1 MYTVVAQ
8 QQIPLP
14 VHEVWDHLTSPELLA
29 KWFADTSPLAPGE
42 PVRMDFGDGDFL
54 SGRVVEW
61 DPGIILGLR
70 WRFIGHGPEYE
81 VRYSMLRRK
90 DGTELTVQDRGA
102 ITQEEAECLRVG
114 WAEFLFR
121 LNKAV
126 VKNVNARFSW
136 RQAFQFTYQ
145 MKAAQRE
152 ALVTALTDP
161 NWYHASLAGV
171 HAQIRDFDENEINS
185 VITHEAWGT
194 AETRLR
200 VKLKNIRGVDYAFFA
215 HEGWP
220 QLPGKLALEERRRF
234 VTVWLG
240 ALAELQLDDD
250 LQRRTAGCHTA
261 GFQLQ
266 PA

>member
-1 MYTVVAQ
+1 MYIVTAQ

-14 VHEVWDHLTSPELLA
+14 VHQVWDYLTRPELLA
-29 KWFADTSPLAPGE
+29 KWFGDTSQLVPGE

-61 DPGIILGLR
+61 DPGIVLGLR
-70 WRFIGHGPEYE
+70 WRFIGHGPEYD

-102 ITQEEAECLRVG
+102 ITQEEAECMRVG
-114 WAEFLFR
+114 WSEFLFR

-126 VKNVNARFSW
+126 VKNVTTRFSW
-136 RQAFQFTYQ
+136 RKAFQFTITV
-145 MKAAQRE
+145 AQRE
-152 ALVTALTDP
+152 ALVTVLTDP
-161 NWYHASLAGV
+161 DWYHASLAGV
-171 HAQIRDFDENEINS
+171 RAQIRNFDENEINS
-185 VITHEAWGT
+185 IITHEAWGT

-200 VKLKNIRGVDYAFFA
+200 VKLKNIRGNDYAIFT

-220 QLPGKLALEERRRF
+220 QLPMNLAEEERRRF

-240 ALAELQLDDD
+240 AMAEFAAGRDKEQDATTAAYQLQL
-250 LQRRTAGCHTA
+250 A
-261 GFQLQ
+261 
-266 PA
+266 

>member
-14 VHEVWDHLTSPELLA
+14 VHQVWAYLTRPELLA
-29 KWFADTSPLAPGE
+29 RWFADSPPLASGD
-42 PVRMDFGDGDFL
+42 PVRMEFGDGDFL

-61 DPGIILGLR
+61 DPGIILGMR

-126 VKNVNARFSW
+126 VRNVNARFSW
-136 RQAFQFTYQ
+136 RPIFQFTYV
-145 MKAAQRE
+145 MKPLQRG
-152 ALVTALTDP
+152 ALVSALTEP
-161 NWYHASLAGV
+161 EWYRRSLGV
-171 HAQIRDFDENEINS
+171 DAQIGAVDETEINS
-185 VITHEAWGT
+185 IVKHEAWGT

-220 QLPGKLALEERRRF
+220 RLPANLAQEERRRF

-240 ALAELQLDDD
+240 ALAELD
-250 LQRRTAGCHTA
+250 LQSQRAACHA
-261 GFQLQ
+261 ADAQLQ

>member
-8 QQIPLP
+8 RQIPLP
-14 VHEVWDHLTSPELLA
+14 VHEVWEYLTSPERLA
-29 KWFADTSPLAPGE
+29 RWFADTSPLVPGAPL
-42 PVRMDFGDGDFL
+42 RMDFGDGDFY

-70 WRFIGHGPEYE
+70 WKFVGHGREHD

-126 VKNVNARFSW
+126 VKNVNTRFSW
-136 RQAFQFTYQ
+136 RKALTFTYE

-152 ALVTALTDP
+152 ALANALADP
-161 NWYHASLAGV
+161 NWYRVSLAGV
-171 HAQIRDFDENEINS
+171 RTEVRDAGENEINA
-185 VITHEAWGT
+185 IMTHDGWGM

-200 VKLKNIRGVDYAFFA
+200 VKLKNIRGADFAFFE

-220 QLPGKLALEERRRF
+220 QLPAMLAEKERRRF
-234 VTVWLG
+234 VDVWLD
-240 ALAELQLDDD
+240 ALAELQLDDA
-250 LQRRTAGCHTA
+250 LRREATACHAA
-261 GFQLQ
+261 GSWLKTS
-266 PA
+266 

>member
-14 VHEVWDHLTSPELLA
+14 VHEVWDHLTRPELLA
-29 KWFADTSPLAPGE
+29 KWFADTPPLAPGE

-54 SGRVVEW
+54 SGRAIEW

-81 VRYSMLRRK
+81 VRFSLLRRK

-102 ITQEEAECLRVG
+102 ISQEEAECLRVG

-136 RQAFQFTYQ
+136 RPVFQFTYE
-145 MKAAQRE
+145 MKAAQRG
-152 ALVTALTDP
+152 ALVKALTDP
-161 NWYHASLAGV
+161 HWYHTSLAGV
-171 HAQIRDFDENEINS
+171 DARIRDVDESEINAI
-185 VITHEAWGT
+185 ITHETWGA

-200 VKLKNIRGVDYAFFA
+200 VRFKTIRGVDYAFFA
-215 HEGWP
+215 QEGWP
-220 QLPGKLALEERRRF
+220 QLPEILAQDERRRF
-234 VTVWLG
+234 VAVWLD
-240 ALAELQLDDD
+240 ALAEFDM
-250 LQRRTAGCHTA
+250 QRQSAGSHI
-261 GFQLQ
+261 GGSQLQ

>member
-14 VHEVWDHLTSPELLA
+14 VHEVWDYLTRPELLS
-29 KWFADTSPLAPGE
+29 KWFGDTLQLVPGDRF
-42 PVRMDFGDGDFL
+42 RMDFGDGDFL
-54 SGRVVEW
+54 LGQVIEW

-114 WAEFLFR
+114 WSEFLFR

-126 VKNVNARFSW
+126 VKNVSTRFSW
-136 RQAFQFTYQ
+136 RKAFLFTITV
-145 MKAAQRE
+145 AQRE
-152 ALVTALTDP
+152 AFVAALTDP
-161 NWYHASLAGV
+161 DWYHSSLAGV
-171 HAQIRDFDENEINS
+171 HARIQNFDGNEINS
-185 VITHEAWGT
+185 IITHDAWGT
-194 AETRLR
+194 IETRLR
-200 VKLKNIRGVDYAFFA
+200 VRLKHVRGVDYALFA

-220 QLPGKLALEERRRF
+220 QLPGNLAEAERRRF
-234 VTVWLG
+234 VTVWLN
-240 ALAELQLDDD
+240 AMERFATSRDKELDVAVIPELQLV
-250 LQRRTAGCHTA
+250 
-261 GFQLQ
+261 
-266 PA
+266 